1 MNVKR
6 LLGLDTQADRYAY
19 GVDPEMGYVS
29 SRKIPD
35 RWVSTTCG
43 YCSVGCGMLAGVK
56 DGRMVTVRTFLNR
69 IEAELALSALE
80 AAGIEAV
87 MLRDDCGGVR
97 PSLWLTGVDLLV
109 RPEDFRRATD
119 VLDLPALQRV
129 EIREA

>member
-1 MNVKR
+1 
-6 LLGLDTQADRYAY
+6 LSHL
-19 GVDPEMGYVS
+19 
-29 SRKIPD
+29 
-35 RWVSTTCG
+35 
-43 YCSVGCGMLAGVK
+43 
-56 DGRMVTVRTFLNR
+56 VTVRTFLNR

>member
-1 MNVKR
+1 MP
-6 LLGLDTQADRYAY
+6 LSHL
-19 GVDPEMGYVS
+19 
-29 SRKIPD
+29 
-35 RWVSTTCG
+35 
-43 YCSVGCGMLAGVK
+43 
-56 DGRMVTVRTFLNR
+56 VTVRTFLNR

>member
-1 MNVKR
+1 MP
-6 LLGLDTQADRYAY
+6 LSHL
-19 GVDPEMGYVS
+19 
-29 SRKIPD
+29 
-35 RWVSTTCG
+35 
-43 YCSVGCGMLAGVK
+43 
-56 DGRMVTVRTFLNR
+56 VTVRTFLNR

-80 AAGIEAV
+80 AAGIDAV